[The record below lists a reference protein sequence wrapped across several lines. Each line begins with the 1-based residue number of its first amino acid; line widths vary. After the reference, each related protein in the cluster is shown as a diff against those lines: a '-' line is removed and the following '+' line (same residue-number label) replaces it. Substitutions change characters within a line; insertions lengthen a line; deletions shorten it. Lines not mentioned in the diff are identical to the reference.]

1 MEIMYD
7 EMKKSIASLTSAK
20 CSVIDTNLTGAIDM
34 ISILIIHK
42 EFDEY
47 DLDLINDMIRRAEN
61 YLDKHGDCFDVS
73 FIINKRDQINSVR
86 VLLEEVAKMIKKIN
100 E

>member
-1 MEIMYD
+1 MDIMYD

-20 CSVIDTNLTGAIDM
+20 CSVIDVNLTGAIDM

-42 EFDEY
+42 EFDGY
-47 DLDLINDMIRRAEN
+47 DLDVIDDMIQRAEK
-61 YLDKHGDCFDVS
+61 YLENHEDCFDAS
-73 FIINKRDQINSVR
+73 FVINKKDQISSVR
-86 VLLEEVAKMIKKIN
+86 TLLEEITKMIEKIN